1 MRNKE
6 LAVIFSRIGDVL
18 EIKGETGFKVIA
30 YRKAARIL
38 EDLTE
43 DIEDLKRVIENGSLA
58 RLSGLVEKKVEN
70 IKKGIEIYENVRRE
84 TCLI

>member
-43 DIEDLKRVIENGSLA
+43 DIEDLKRVIENGSFA
-58 RLSGLVEKKVEN
+58 RLSDPGEKRWRTS
-70 IKKGIEIYENVRRE
+70 KKALKSMKMLGERHV
-84 TCLI
+84 

>member
-6 LAVIFSRIGDVL
+6 LAVIFSRIGDAL
-18 EIKGETGFKVIA
+18 EIKGETGFKVVA
-30 YRKAARIL
+30 YRKAACIL

-43 DIEDLKRVIENGSLA
+43 NIEDLKRVIENGSLA
-58 RLSGLVEKKVEN
+58 RLSGLGGKKVEN
-70 IKKGIEIYENVRRE
+70 IKKGIKIYEHVRRD